1 MANRKLG
8 KPTDQRVA
16 MLRNLTTA
24 LIWNGKIVTTE
35 TRAKEVRSIAEK
47 IITLAVKEYKNTDMV
62 EKEVYNEKGQVS
74 KEEKPQDRPS
84 KLHARRQIMS
94 YLYDIPEPKKEKET
108 KKEYRERTKGTN
120 HAVVEKLFR
129 ELAPKYDGRIQEGKK
144 GGYTRMY
151 KLGVRRGD
159 AAPMVVLEL
168 VLVLELV

>member
-47 IITLAVKEYKNTDMV
+47 MITLAVREYKNSETV
-62 EKEVYNEKGQVS
+62 EKDVMNEKGQVS
-74 KEEKPQDRPS
+74 KVEKVQDLPS
-84 KLHARRQIMS
+84 KLHARRQIMA
-94 YLYDIPEPKKEKET
+94 YLYDVPELKKAKER
-108 KKEYRERTKGTN
+108 KSAYKERTKDRA
-120 HAVVEKLFR
+120 HPVVEKLFR
-129 ELAPKYDGRIQEGKK
+129 DLAPKYDARIQEGKK
-144 GGYTRMY
+144 GGYTRIY
-151 KLGVRRGD
+151 KLGARRGD

-168 VLVLELV
+168 V

>member
-62 EKEVYNEKGQVS
+62 EK
-74 KEEKPQDRPS
+74 
-84 KLHARRQIMS
+84 
-94 YLYDIPEPKKEKET
+94 
-108 KKEYRERTKGTN
+108 
-120 HAVVEKLFR
+120 LFR

-168 VLVLELV
+168 V